1 MCFLA
6 FAHDVPT
13 VAEHAQ
19 IDVDALVLV
28 VVDQFPELEVVVVV
42 GQCDGAT
49 TLQASTRPCSEA
61 FKKGWEV

>member
-6 FAHDVPT
+6 FAHDAPT

-19 IDVDALVLV
+19 IDVDALVFK
-28 VVDQFPELEVVVVV
+28 VVDQLPELKVVVV
-42 GQCDGAT
+42 GLCDRAT

-61 FKKGWEV
+61 FEKGWEM